1 MSDADPISVVALIIS
16 VVALIGAILQLLQQY
31 ASSAEGYSSCGEA
44 VMGEWALARQRKFR
58 PSELR
63 FEVQFEAPVIFMC
76 PPSNNRG
83 PLGRKDDPYPLWHV
97 QGTPESEHETRTPS
111 AETEENNVNPSKK
124 RTQTVR
130 TADNERANW
139 FILLQALHAME
150 RDGLSWQQQNLLQEK
165 KTLGPKRVV
174 DLPDEV
180 AGWDKH
186 TVVAALQPKRKSWD
200 TMPSEVRKP
209 YATSTISHVVE
220 MAAVLGLR
228 WTALDRS
235 NSRFHAEGNG
245 YLLTGGSVNDLGI
258 MFHFQTY
265 GEHKFE
271 KQRIIPNDL
280 IKFLAFG
287 IVPTIHRPTGP
298 NGKKV
303 AYDNEDPK
311 NTGVLQLG
319 STAELVES
327 LTYYGCN
334 SKTANYF
341 RDEKKKQAHLF
352 PGKSYP
358 TLVCL
363 HNCHRRDP

>member
-1 MSDADPISVVALIIS
+1 MADIDAVSLVALVVS

-31 ASSAEGYSSCGEA
+31 ASSAEGYSNCGEA

-58 PSELR
+58 YSELR

-76 PPSNNRG
+76 PPTNNRG
-83 PLGRKDDPYPLWHV
+83 PLGKKDEPYPLWHV
-97 QGTPESEHETRTPS
+97 RGTPESEQDSRTPS
-111 AETEENNVNPSKK
+111 AETEERSQGSANPSK
-124 RTQTVR
+124 RMNRSVR

-150 RDGLSWQQQNLLQEK
+150 RDGLSWQQHKLLEEK
-165 KTLGPKRVV
+165 ASLGPKRGS
-174 DLPDEV
+174 DLPVEV
-180 AGWDKH
+180 AGWEKH

-228 WTALDRS
+228 WRELDRS
-235 NSRFHAEGNG
+235 YHRYHAEGNG
-245 YLLTGGSVNDLGI
+245 FLLTGGVVDDLGI

-271 KQRIIPNDL
+271 KQRVIPNDL

-303 AYDNEDPK
+303 AYDDEDPK

-341 RDEKKKQAHLF
+341 RDDKKKQAHLF
-352 PGKSYP
+352 PGESCP
-358 TLVCL
+358 FLL
-363 HNCHRRDP
+363 RPHRHS